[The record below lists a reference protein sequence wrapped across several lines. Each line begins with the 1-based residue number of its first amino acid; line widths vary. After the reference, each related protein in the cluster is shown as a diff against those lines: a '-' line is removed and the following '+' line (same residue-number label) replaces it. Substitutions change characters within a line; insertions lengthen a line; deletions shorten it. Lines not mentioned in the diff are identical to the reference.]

1 MTGMPSSVAFLTA
14 GKIAWLSIARIKRTL
29 APLEMRLSTSVSC
42 LAGEA
47 CASAEMYF
55 APALSSTAL
64 IAASSV
70 FQRSSWKFDQETPTV
85 MSFAIAANDV
95 RLTEASNVVVRRV
108 GEGH

>member
-1 MTGMPSSVAFLTA
+1 MIGMPSSVAFLTA
-14 GKIAWLSIARIKRTL
+14 GRIALLSIARMRRTF
-29 APLEMRLSTSVSC
+29 APFEIRLSTSVSC
-42 LAGEA
+42 LLGDP

-85 MSFAIAANDV
+85 RSFADAAKDV
-95 RLTEASNVVVRRV
+95 TLAEA
-108 GEGH
+108 